1 MRASAWKSIAVLL
14 VALLWGTLA
23 LGALIFANDL
33 NPGEGLRQILF
44 FVGGMFTVITLSIL
58 RRAVKLMVRVEDP
71 RPEEVNQPK
80 PPASSPPALPASS
93 ASPS

>member
-1 MRASAWKSIAVLL
+1 MRANAWESIAVLL
-14 VALLWGTLA
+14 VAFLWGGLA

-33 NPGEGLRQILF
+33 DLGEGLRQILT

-58 RRAVKLMVRVEDP
+58 RKALKMMMRTEEPLPEGVK
-71 RPEEVNQPK
+71 RPT
-80 PPASSPPALPASS
+80 PPASSPPAPPASS